1 VLDVRADLA
10 DHPDRRRW
18 NARYTDDFAASF
30 AAHPLMVMA
39 LSRPL
44 PDGPVLDLASGP
56 SGSALLAAAAGRR
69 VTAVDVSD
77 AALRLL
83 AEEAS
88 RRGMMNLV
96 SLVHADLAAW
106 RPQPDSHA
114 VVLCTGYWDRNLFPA
129 AVDAVIAGGVLGWEA
144 FTADARSVRPNL
156 PEAWVLGAGEP
167 ASLLPGVFETLSQ
180 QELPDDQAGAKRRLL
195 AHRAPGLRRAA
206 GAESARQ
213 G

>member
-1 VLDVRADLA
+1 
-10 DHPDRRRW
+10 
-18 NARYTDDFAASF
+18 
-30 AAHPLMVMA
+30 MVQA
-39 LSRPL
+39 LSTPL

-88 RRGMMNLV
+88 RRGVMTLV

-106 RPQPDSHA
+106 RPQPGSYA
-114 VVLCTGYWDRNLFPA
+114 AVLCTGYWDRNLFPA
-129 AVDAVIAGGVLGWEA
+129 AAAAVTADGVLGWEA
-144 FTADARSVRPNL
+144 FTANARSVRPSL

-167 ASLLPGVFETLSQ
+167 ASLLPGAFETLSQ
-180 QELPDDQAGAKRRLL
+180 RELPDDQAGAKRRLL
-195 AHRAPGLRRAA
+195 AHRVPGPERVM
-206 GAESARQ
+206 
-213 G
+213 